1 MVGFDKMLI
10 GFLFD
15 FDARQTVRTG
25 QTTVT
30 ANREDRTDDRQGTPK
45 CFRFLIYSGF
55 IILHILSD
63 ILGGFRGSSR
73 NPLSALR
80 ELPASGE
87 LPVFFDST
95 RRGGSKK
102 DRSPNQPGIFSTP
115 RLGVEKIP
123 VLELNR
129 YFFDP

>member
-80 ELPASGE
+80 ELPASGA
-87 LPVFFDST
+87 LPMFFDST
-95 RRGGSKK
+95 RRGGRKNTGPQISPVFFRPHGWGSKK
-102 DRSPNQPGIFSTP
+102 YRF
-115 RLGVEKIP
+115 
-123 VLELNR
+123 
-129 YFFDP
+129 